1 MCSNCTDLTDI
12 EFPHGLEEIGKQ
24 AFLDCRNLT
33 NIKLPATL
41 RSIGM
46 EGFSNSGLTTVLLP
60 ASLKK
65 ITVVLVDVRVYR
77 SKYAK
82 Q

>member
-46 EGFSNSGLTTVLLP
+46 ETCY
-60 ASLKK
+60 KK
-65 ITVVLVDVRVYR
+65 SI
-77 SKYAK
+77 S
-82 Q
+82 